1 MQKKSPTCSCATSAT
16 ARRTC
21 TASAYTMQD
30 KRIIYAVIKLTE
42 IAKIKELVNK
52 IDPGAFMI
60 ISDARKSSAVALQ
73 GRP

>member
-1 MQKKSPTCSCATSAT
+1 
-16 ARRTC
+16 
-21 TASAYTMQD
+21 MQD

-60 ISDARKSSAVALQ
+60 ISDASEVVGRGFTGPSVKYHDSPGDALKMP
-73 GRP
+73 RTKKNMPPEY